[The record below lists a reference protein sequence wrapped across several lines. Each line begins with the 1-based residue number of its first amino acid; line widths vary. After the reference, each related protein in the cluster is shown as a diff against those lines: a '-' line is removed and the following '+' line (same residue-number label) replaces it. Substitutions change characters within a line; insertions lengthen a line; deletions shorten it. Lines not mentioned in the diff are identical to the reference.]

1 MRWPKFFLL
10 CSVCLVAAGCAAD
23 SNSGQSA
30 IPNFAKSSIDDVIEL
45 HQQRVM
51 QDLKTLAI
59 KLYQR
64 NPNQRHDRH
73 LRTLEDSVA
82 RLFMYPANV
91 GFAKWKDVEPSDII
105 RLALTED
112 YDGDRVLAFTVG
124 MRRMLMASYND
135 QSTFYYLSAI
145 DQQKLY
151 NSARNIEIAAWM
163 LAEKRD
169 QHGQRLLLSDSVQD
183 ESRNLS
189 FQRIIGGMIATQD
202 NIAAIIAQKNGRVV
216 KTVVVQAASMMFLPI

>member
-1 MRWPKFFLL
+1 MRWPKFFLIY
-10 CSVCLVAAGCAAD
+10 SVLFVLSGCVAD
-23 SNSGQSA
+23 PNTGQ
-30 IPNFAKSSIDDVIEL
+30 PNISSFAKSNIDDVIEL

-51 QDLKTLAI
+51 QDLKTLTI

-64 NPNQRHDRH
+64 NPSQRHDRH

-91 GFAKWKDVEPSDII
+91 GFAKWKDFEPTEII

-112 YDGDRVLAFTVG
+112 YEGDRVLAFAVG

-151 NSARNIEIAAWM
+151 NSARNIEVAAWM

-169 QHGQRLLLSDSVQD
+169 HHGQRLLLSDSLQD

-202 NIAAIIAQKNGRVV
+202 NISAIIAQKNGRIV

>member
-1 MRWPKFFLL
+1 MRWHKLLLICGVFFVLP
-10 CSVCLVAAGCAAD
+10 GCATD
-23 SNSGQSA
+23 STAGS
-30 IPNFAKSSIDDVIEL
+30 PNISSFAKSNIDDVIEL
-45 HQQRVM
+45 HQQRLM
-51 QDLKTLAI
+51 QDLKTLTI

-82 RLFMYPANV
+82 RLFIYPANV
-91 GFAKWKDVEPSDII
+91 GFDKWDGFEPTEII

-124 MRRMLMASYND
+124 MRRMLMASYNN
-135 QSTFYYLSAI
+135 QSEFYYLSSV

-169 QHGQRLLLSDSVQD
+169 ENDKRLLLSDSLQE

-202 NIAAIIAQKNGRVV
+202 NLAAIIAQKNGRLV